1 MYKRLSAAL
10 AAMLFCVPLYAE
22 TFVFTAIPD
31 QDESRLMTRF
41 GKVAEYLARELDRP
55 VRYVPVKSYAAAVT
69 AFRNDEVQMA
79 WFGGFSGVQ
88 AQRLV
93 PGSQAIAQGQED
105 PAFLSYLIAHT
116 GTGIEA
122 SEDFPMALRGKRFT
136 FGSRGSTSGR
146 LMPEHFIREESGEA
160 PQAFFSRVGY
170 SGDHSA
176 TIALVQSG
184 AWDAGAVN
192 YKVWQRELAEGRIDT
207 DKVRIIWTTPP
218 YPDYH
223 WVIRGDSEQRFGEG
237 FIERVQ
243 RTLIN
248 IEDREIL
255 DAFPRERFIPASN
268 DDYQMII
275 DTARAV
281 GLMDD

>member
-31 QDESRLMTRF
+31 QDESRLMSRF
-41 GKVAEYLARELDRP
+41 GKVADYLSRELDRP

-93 PGSQAIAQGQED
+93 PGSRAIAQGQED

-116 GTGIEA
+116 GTGIDAGDE
-122 SEDFPMALRGKRFT
+122 FPMALRGKSFT

-146 LMPEHFIREESGEA
+146 LMPEHFIREETGEA
-160 PQAFFSRVGY
+160 PQTFFSRVGF

-176 TIALVQSG
+176 TIAMVQSG

-192 YKVWQRELAEGRIDT
+192 YKVWQRELAEGKIDT
-207 DKVRIIWTTPP
+207 DKVRIVWTTPP

-223 WVIRGDSEQRFGEG
+223 WVIRGDTEQRFGAG

-243 RTLIN
+243 QTLIN

-255 DAFPRERFIPASN
+255 DAFPRQRFIPASN
-268 DDYQMII
+268 DDYQMIV
-275 DTARAV
+275 DTARSV